1 MSANDQPPNS
11 IGRQSLQTS
20 KALHYGLLS
29 SITVPPGIKIEPKG
43 LVLIVGPNSAGKTQ
57 LLKDLQS
64 ILTGQARD
72 LVVCSDFQI
81 EKPPN
86 LELLLESLYAEG
98 YLRKHRD
105 PNGNEYIQQTSPH
118 LGGGA
123 FRGHNMNV
131 HQVPQHFNKLQT
143 VGGGSRRVEQSPF
156 LDLVGHCLTTA
167 LFLENRLTMANQCG
181 QFDYASTPPNSDLQA
196 LYLNKSAKLKLTEET
211 QSVFGKGVWLDNTRG
226 GILCLRVNQS
236 PAVPAAD
243 DRHEPEEMKKFR
255 QIESEGDGMRSY
267 VGICIAMLLGRRPV
281 CILDEPELCLHPP
294 QAYAMGRF
302 IGRHGTSS
310 EHATFA
316 STHSSHVLR
325 GIIEATE
332 QVQILRL
339 TKVGGEFRGHMIGY
353 GALQECMRR
362 PIVRAETI
370 LDGIFADAVTI
381 VESEGDRAVY
391 QAAWEGLRAKQQNDS
406 PMQDQTRRDVLFIP
420 VGGTGGIA
428 DIANFYRTLRIPTAI
443 IADLDLLLDK
453 DKLERILQITGDS
466 RLSAE
471 LMEKCR
477 MITNAIRSL
486 PPTILAQEVSIS
498 LRSIAASEMEWK
510 NDDDIRVKSE
520 LGKLTQ
526 KIDRMRRLKNG
537 GVEAFHDQPS
547 IRDDL
552 RYVIARCKT
561 FGLFLVPVGELEYWA
576 PNLMTDGPSKS
587 KKAEW
592 ANDAAMKIR
601 QNPGQATDLL
611 QFMREM
617 AEYHAAETLRM
628 A

>member
-1 MSANDQPPNS
+1 MSANDQLPNS
-11 IGRQSLQTS
+11 LGRQSLQTS
-20 KALHYGLLS
+20 RAIHYGLLS

-72 LVVCSDFQI
+72 LVVCSDFQLQ
-81 EKPPN
+81 KPQSMD
-86 LELLLESLYAEG
+86 LLLETLYSEG
-98 YLRKHRD
+98 YLRKYRD
-105 PNGNEYIQQTSPH
+105 ANGNEFIQQTSPH
-118 LGGGA
+118 LGGGT
-123 FRGHNMNV
+123 FRGHNMHAN
-131 HQVPQHFNKLQT
+131 QVPAHFNKMPT
-143 VGGGSRRVEQSPF
+143 TGGGNRRVEQSLF

-167 LFLENRLTMANQCG
+167 LFLENRLIMANECA
-181 QFDYASTPPNSDLQA
+181 QFDYASKPPNSDLQA
-196 LYLNKSAKLKLTEET
+196 LYLNRSAKLELTNET
-211 QSVFGKGVWLDNTRG
+211 QRVFGKGVWLDNTRG
-226 GILCLRVNQS
+226 SILCLRVNQS
-236 PAVPAAD
+236 PSVPSAE
-243 DRHEPEEMKKFR
+243 DRQEPEEMKKFR

-332 QVQILRL
+332 QVKILRL

-353 GALQECMRR
+353 QALQECMKR

-391 QAAWEGLRAKQQNDS
+391 QAGWEDLRTKQPTDTTLV
-406 PMQDQTRRDVLFIP
+406 DQTRRDVLFIP

-453 DKLERILQITGDS
+453 SKLERILEITGDS

-471 LMEKCR
+471 LLDKCR
-477 MITNAIRSL
+477 VITAEIRTL
-486 PPTILAQEVSIS
+486 PPTILAQELRQS
-498 LRSIAASEMEWK
+498 LQDLASSEMEWK
-510 NDDDIRVKSE
+510 NDDDVRVKGE

-537 GVEAFHDQPS
+537 GVEAFNDHPS
-547 IRDDL
+547 IRDNL

-576 PNLMTDGPSKS
+576 PNLMADGPSKS
-587 KKAEW
+587 RKAEW